1 MKLTAFRAAEGDSL
15 LLESADGHR
24 LLMDGGTTG
33 AYATHVAPALGRL
46 RGQAKD
52 LDLVCVTHVD
62 ADHISGVLKLLDDEA
77 AWRVHDHQVAAGN
90 ADHRRPAADRP
101 ARVRTL
107 LHNAFGDQVGA
118 NGGEI
123 RDMLAT
129 SATLLS
135 AAEDDR
141 LAGIAEGQRDLAA
154 SIPQALRV
162 SRRIRA
168 DQLNIPL
175 NPQFDGKLALVA
187 DGTPDFRLGSVR
199 LKLIGP
205 FPQDVDKLRRDWNE
219 WLRSHKE
226 QVRNLRA
233 RGEREA
239 DDLGAAE
246 AERELGPRFRAAE
259 SLGAAELALASR
271 LGLRSRVT
279 VPNLA
284 SLMFLAEGDGATV
297 LLTGDGHWQDILA
310 GLDHHGALDRQERLH
325 VKVLKVQHHGS
336 EHNIAQPF
344 CDAITADNYV
354 LTGDGK
360 HGNPELVVLQ
370 LIFDR
375 RMAGDRRK
383 FVFWFTSTSALSDT
397 DEGRDHM
404 AKVESL
410 VAKLAARSGGRLTNR
425 FISGSA
431 IQVLR

>member
-1 MKLTAFRAAEGDSL
+1 VKLTAFRAAEGDSL
-15 LLESADGHR
+15 LLESKDGRR
-24 LLMDGGTTG
+24 LLVDGGTTD
-33 AYATHVAPALGRL
+33 AYKTNVAPALGRL
-46 RGQAKD
+46 RAAGKD

-62 ADHISGVLKLLDDEA
+62 ADHISGVLQMLEDEA
-77 AWRVHDHQVAAGN
+77 AWRVHEHQVANDNPG
-90 ADHRRPAADRP
+90 HRRPATDRP

-107 LHNAFGDQVGA
+107 LHNAFGDQVGD
-118 NGGEI
+118 NRGEI
-123 RDMLAT
+123 RDMLAA

-135 AAEDDR
+135 GADDPR
-141 LAGIAEGQRDLAA
+141 LAAIASAQRDLAA

-175 NPQFDGKLALVA
+175 NPQFGGKLALVD
-187 DGTPDFRLGSVR
+187 DGTPDVRLGSVR
-199 LKLIGP
+199 LRLIGP
-205 FPQDVDKLRRDWNE
+205 FPSDVTKLRTEWNE

-226 QVRNLRA
+226 EVRNLRA

-239 DDLGAAE
+239 DDIGASE
-246 AERELGPRFRAAE
+246 ADRALAPRFRAAE
-259 SLGAAELALASR
+259 SLGAAELALATR
-271 LGLRSRVT
+271 LGLRSNVT

-284 SLMFLAEGDGATV
+284 SLMFLAEGDGRTV

-310 GLDHHGALDRQERLH
+310 GLEHHKALDSQDRLH
-325 VKVLKVQHHGS
+325 VDVLKVQHHGS
-336 EHNIAQPF
+336 EHNINQPF
-344 CDAITADNYV
+344 CDAITADDYV

-383 FVFWFTSTSALSDT
+383 FTFWFTSTSALSDT

-404 AKVESL
+404 AKVEAL
-410 VAKLAARSGGRLTNR
+410 VAKLAARSDGRLTNR

>member
-1 MKLTAFRAAEGDSL
+1 VKLTAFRAAEGDSL
-15 LLESADGHR
+15 LLESKDGHR
-24 LLMDGGTTG
+24 LLVDGGTTD

-46 RGQAKD
+46 RAEDRK

-62 ADHISGVLKLLDDEA
+62 ADHISGVLRLLDDEA
-77 AWRVHDHQVAAGN
+77 AWRVHDHQVSHGN
-90 ADHRRPAADRP
+90 PGHRRPAAERP
-101 ARVRTL
+101 AEVGTI
-107 LHNAFGDQVGA
+107 LHNAFGDQVGD
-118 NGGEI
+118 NQGEI
-123 RDMLAT
+123 QDMLAQ

-141 LAGIAEGQRDLAA
+141 LAGIAEAQRDLAA

-175 NPQFDGKLALVA
+175 NPQFGGKLALVA
-187 DGTPDFRLGSVR
+187 DGVPDFRLGSVR

-205 FPQDVDKLRRDWNE
+205 FPQDVDKLRREWNE
-219 WLRSHKE
+219 WLRTHKDE
-226 QVRNLRA
+226 VRNLRA

-239 DDLGAAE
+239 DDLGASE
-246 AERELGPRFRAAE
+246 ADRALAPRFRAAE
-259 SLGAAELALASR
+259 SLGAAEIALAER
-271 LGLRSRVT
+271 LGQRSKVT

-310 GLDHHGALDRQERLH
+310 GLDHHGALDRQDRLH
-325 VKVLKVQHHGS
+325 VTVLKVQHHGS

-360 HGNPELVVLQ
+360 HGNPELPVLQ

-383 FVFWFTSTSALSDT
+383 FAFWFTSTADSSDT
-397 DEGRDHM
+397 DEGRAHM
-404 AKVESL
+404 AKVEAL
-410 VAKLAARSGGRLTNR
+410 VGKLAARSGGRLTNR
-425 FISGSA
+425 FISGSS
-431 IQVLR
+431 IRVLR